1 MEIGGYNLEWM
12 LGILNLIDF
21 VKLGTKL
28 NILVI
33 FEFIWIKIIP

>member
-28 NILVI
+28 NIFVI

>member
-1 MEIGGYNLEWM
+1 M

-28 NILVI
+28 NIFVI
-33 FEFIWIKIIP
+33 FEFI